1 MPVINLAPTKPNN
14 GIAMPIPE
22 PLAALP
28 GQPLCANY
36 TGASLADLR
45 GDYECKCLAG
55 IPYERWAAD
64 MERWPCRRRH
74 LLGLE
79 QHSCAYA
86 RFGSDLSADTDEQVL
101 QNNQGQTRS
110 GEKE

>member
-1 MPVINLAPTKPNN
+1 
-14 GIAMPIPE
+14 MPIPE